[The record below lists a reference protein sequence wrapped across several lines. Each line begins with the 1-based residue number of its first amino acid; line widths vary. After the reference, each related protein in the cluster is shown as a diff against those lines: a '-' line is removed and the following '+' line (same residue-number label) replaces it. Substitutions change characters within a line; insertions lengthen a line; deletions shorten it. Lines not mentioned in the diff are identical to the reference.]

1 MLGTGTVPFF
11 KSGPGFYQLTLIAK
25 SEQSECPSDTSIQ
38 SFLKVVCS
46 VDAAHSFMYR
56 IAHFF
61 VEYNGNPY
69 FNSAYLINT
78 GGDTL
83 LLVK

>member
-1 MLGTGTVPFF
+1 M
-11 KSGPGFYQLTLIAK
+11 
-25 SEQSECPSDTSIQ
+25 
-38 SFLKVVCS
+38 VCS
-46 VDAAHSFMYR
+46 VDAAHSFYVQDSTL
-56 IAHFF
+56 F

-83 LLVK
+83 FVGKIDSLILNPGSYLLCSFFLMDNAKIPYVIGFRL